1 MRTIARSRKGEEGS
15 TAVEFAVILPVFLL
29 LIFSLID
36 FGRYF
41 YTRVVITNASI
52 EVASAVTRGLYVEG
66 DSASMKSQ
74 KITAVLNNV
83 APGLGSFAQLST
95 TANLSFNTPLACP
108 NSVGQTMVNLSTTF
122 SNISPFTAFLP
133 DVSSQT
139 TMWCVR

>member
-1 MRTIARSRKGEEGS
+1 MLARSRKGEEGS
-15 TAVEFAVILPVFLL
+15 TAVEFVVILPVFLL

-52 EVASAVTRGLYVEG
+52 EVASAVTRGLYLEG
-66 DSASMKSQ
+66 DSASMKNQ

-83 APGLGSFAQLST
+83 APGLGSFAQLQST
-95 TANLSFNTPLACP
+95 STLNFNTPAACP
-108 NSVGQTMVNLSTTF
+108 NASGQTTVNLSTTF
-122 SNISPFTAFLP
+122 STIYPFTSFLP

-139 TMWCVR
+139 TMRCVR